1 MAKKTYSEKLK
12 DPRWQKQRLEVFER
26 DQFTCQ
32 YCESTTK
39 TLNVHHV
46 EYQQGCEPWEYDLD
60 MLVTLCEE
68 CHEKE
73 EFLKNFTQSGINY
86 LVSIGMLRLHIADI
100 ISTISHR
107 TDDLQG
113 RELREYLNSL
123 RTIIKEA

>member
-1 MAKKTYSEKLK
+1 MAKKTYSDKLK
-12 DPRWQKQRLEVFER
+12 DPRWQRKRLEVFER

-39 TLNVHHV
+39 TLNVHHI
-46 EYQQGCEPWEYDLD
+46 EYQQGCQPLEYELD

-100 ISTISHR
+100 ISTISHKYHNL
-107 TDDLQG
+107 DG

-123 RTIIKEA
+123 RKIIREA